1 MHEDSSGGA
10 NWRPTG
16 ISGLNAC
23 MTGSCQGVHEVGIGV
38 TDPQGALHHWEHFGY
53 RPGATGSLD
62 RAAALALYGVD
73 SPLRAWRLSHGAAD
87 KGLVRLM
94 TWEESTGPGLEMAP
108 LRTPGNRWSVQ
119 KTDDLLTVWTHAEV
133 ARRQGHRIS
142 VLGPV
147 LNARSAVPIAQQRPF
162 AAAVPAAYNL
172 QFFQPLFQQVVMQ
185 RQHIDVRRLG
195 TIAEASLFRTSEI
208 CHVGL
213 VVYTTD
219 VRPFDFYEHA
229 LGLWRTTQHRFPYDP
244 DSPASEMF
252 ALRPGE
258 AFTEI
263 DFDDPRA
270 RQDPSCSLAGR
281 LRVFAVES
289 QSPRTQVLDA
299 SPGQLGYSL
308 YSVRTGDIR
317 ALRKAVIDGGAARV
331 TPVLENEFGEPAFA
345 FRAPDGYAWTAVGNP
360 GS

>member
-1 MHEDSSGGA
+1 M
-10 NWRPTG
+10 TG
-16 ISGLNAC
+16 I
-23 MTGSCQGVHEVGIGV
+23 CQGVHEVGIGV
-38 TDPQGALHHWEHFGY
+38 RDARSALLHWEHFGF
-53 RPGATGSLD
+53 RLGAVGSLD

-73 SPLRAWRLSHGAAD
+73 SPLHSWRLHHGVAD

-94 TWEESTGPGLEMAP
+94 TWEEPLGPGLHMAP

-133 ARRQGHRIS
+133 ARRQDHEIS

-147 LNARSAVPIAQQRPF
+147 LNARAAVPIAEQRPF

-172 QFFQPLFQQVVMQ
+172 QLFQPLFQQVVMQ

-195 TIAEASLFRTSEI
+195 KIAPESLFRTSEV

-213 VVYTTD
+213 VVYTAE
-219 VRPFDFYEHA
+219 VALFDFYEHA
-229 LGLWRTTQHRFPYDP
+229 LGLWRTTQHRFAYDP
-244 DSPASEMF
+244 DSPASQMF

-270 RQDPSCSLAGR
+270 RRDPGHSLAGR

-289 QSPRTQVLDA
+289 PSPPTPALDA
-299 SPGQLGYSL
+299 SPGQFGYSL
-308 YSVRTGDIR
+308 YSVRSDDIH
-317 ALRKAVIDGGAARV
+317 ALRQAVIAGGAARV
-331 TPVLENEFGEPAFA
+331 TAILENEFGEPSFS
-345 FRAPDGYAWTAVGNP
+345 FRAPDGYAWTAVGALR
-360 GS
+360 S